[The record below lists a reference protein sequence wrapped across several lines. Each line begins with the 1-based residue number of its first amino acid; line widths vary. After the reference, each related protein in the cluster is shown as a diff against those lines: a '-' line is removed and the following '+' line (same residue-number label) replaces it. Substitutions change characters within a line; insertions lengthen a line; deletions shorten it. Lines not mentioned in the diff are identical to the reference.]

1 MSLHV
6 DGLVLEAKTAILE
19 EQYAKFRKLAHD
31 GKGEEALEQTHRVLA
46 SIADVLRDAN
56 RLWTAISAGSGRS
69 SSGQ

>member
-19 EQYAKFRKLAHD
+19 EQYAKFRKLAQD
-31 GKGEEALEQTHRVLA
+31 GKGEEALEQTHMVLV

-56 RLWTAISAGSGRS
+56 RLWTGVSAGSSRP
-69 SSGQ
+69 SSGR